1 MQKISEVIMKYNFLI
16 LFILTISFIGCKK
29 NNNIS
34 SDIVNNPASLENN
47 KVSASNAIIKFETTE
62 HDFGDI
68 MEGEKV
74 SYSFKF
80 NNVGK
85 NDLVITSVSTT
96 CGCTVTDF
104 PKDPVKPGE
113 SGTIEVTFNSSGRSG
128 KQVKVITVATNAN
141 PSMSQLTI
149 KANVRKP

>member
-1 MQKISEVIMKYNFLI
+1 MKYNFLI
-16 LFILTISFIGCKK
+16 LFIITISFIGCKK

-34 SDIVNNPASLENN
+34 SDIVNNPASIENN
-47 KVSASNAIIKFETTE
+47 KASTSNTVIKFETIE

-85 NDLVITSVSTT
+85 DDLVITSVSTT

-113 SGTIEVTFNSSGRSG
+113 GGTIEVTFNSSGKSG

-141 PSMSQLTI
+141 PSESQLTI
-149 KANVRKP
+149 KANVKKP

>member
-1 MQKISEVIMKYNFLI
+1 MKYNFLI

-29 NNNIS
+29 NNTIS

-104 PKDPVKPGE
+104 PKDPLKPGE

-149 KANVRKP
+149 KANVKKP

>member
-1 MQKISEVIMKYNFLI
+1 MKYNFLI

-85 NDLVITSVSTT
+85 DDLVITSVSTT

-104 PKDPVKPGE
+104 PKDPIKPGE

-141 PSMSQLTI
+141 PSTSQLTI

>member
-1 MQKISEVIMKYNFLI
+1 MKYNFLI
-16 LFILTISFIGCKK
+16 LFIVTISLLGCKK
-29 NNNIS
+29 NNNLP
-34 SDIVNNPASLENN
+34 SDIVKNPASLENK
-47 KVSASNAIIKFETTE
+47 KVNTQTAVINFENTE

-80 NNVGK
+80 TNVGK
-85 NDLVITSVSTT
+85 NDLVITSVSST

-104 PKDPVKPGE
+104 PKDPIKPGE
-113 SGTIEVTFNSSGRSG
+113 NGTIEVNFNSSGRSG

-141 PSMSQLTI
+141 PSEVQLTI
-149 KANVRKP
+149 KANVKKP

>member
-1 MQKISEVIMKYNFLI
+1 MKYNFLI

-29 NNNIS
+29 NNTIS

-85 NDLVITSVSTT
+85 DNLVITSVSTT

-104 PKDPVKPGE
+104 PKDPLKPGE

>member
-1 MQKISEVIMKYNFLI
+1 LQKISEVIMKYNFLI

-104 PKDPVKPGE
+104 PKDPLKPGE

>member
-1 MQKISEVIMKYNFLI
+1 MKYNFLI

-29 NNNIS
+29 NNTIS

-104 PKDPVKPGE
+104 PKDPLKPGE

>member
-1 MQKISEVIMKYNFLI
+1 MKYNFLI
-16 LFILTISFIGCKK
+16 LFILTICFIGCKK

-34 SDIVNNPASLENN
+34 SDIVNNPASIENN
-47 KVSASNAIIKFETTE
+47 KISTSNAVIKFETTE

-104 PKDPVKPGE
+104 PKDPLKPGE

>member
-1 MQKISEVIMKYNFLI
+1 MKYNFLI

-85 NDLVITSVSTT
+85 DDLVITSVSTT

-104 PKDPVKPGE
+104 PKDPLKPGE

>member
-1 MQKISEVIMKYNFLI
+1 MKYKILI

-85 NDLVITSVSTT
+85 DNLVITSVSTT

>member
-1 MQKISEVIMKYNFLI
+1 MKYNFLI
-16 LFILTISFIGCKK
+16 LFILTICFIGCKK

-34 SDIVNNPASLENN
+34 SDIVNNPASIENN

-104 PKDPVKPGE
+104 PKDPLKPGE

>member
-1 MQKISEVIMKYNFLI
+1 
-16 LFILTISFIGCKK
+16 
-29 NNNIS
+29 
-34 SDIVNNPASLENN
+34 
-47 KVSASNAIIKFETTE
+47 
-62 HDFGDI
+62 

-85 NDLVITSVSTT
+85 EDLVITSVSTT

-113 SGTIEVTFNSSGRSG
+113 GGTIEVTFNSSGKSG

-141 PSMSQLTI
+141 PSESQLTI
-149 KANVRKP
+149 KANVKNHKKIYYEFIKHHPLRSASWRSECSR

>member
-1 MQKISEVIMKYNFLI
+1 MKYNFLI

-104 PKDPVKPGE
+104 PKDPLKPGE

>member
-1 MQKISEVIMKYNFLI
+1 MKYNFLI

>member
-47 KVSASNAIIKFETTE
+47 KISASNAIIKFETTE
-62 HDFGDI
+62 YDFGDI

-85 NDLVITSVSTT
+85 DDLVITSVSTT

-104 PKDPVKPGE
+104 PKDPLKPGE
-113 SGTIEVTFNSSGRSG
+113 SGTIVVTFNSSGRSG

>member
-1 MQKISEVIMKYNFLI
+1 MKYNFLI
-16 LFILTISFIGCKK
+16 LFILTICFIGCKK

-34 SDIVNNPASLENN
+34 SDIVNNPASIENN

-85 NDLVITSVSTT
+85 DDLVITTVSTT

-104 PKDPVKPGE
+104 PKDPLKPGE

>member
-1 MQKISEVIMKYNFLI
+1 MKYNFLI

-34 SDIVNNPASLENN
+34 SDIVNNPASIENN
-47 KVSASNAIIKFETTE
+47 KKSASNAIIKFETTE

-104 PKDPVKPGE
+104 PKDPLKPGE

>member
-1 MQKISEVIMKYNFLI
+1 LQKISEAIMKYNFLI

-29 NNNIS
+29 NNTIS

-104 PKDPVKPGE
+104 PKDPLKPGE

>member
-1 MQKISEVIMKYNFLI
+1 LQKITEIIMKYNFLI
-16 LFILTISFIGCKK
+16 LFILTICFIGCKK

-104 PKDPVKPGE
+104 PKDPLKPGE

>member
-85 NDLVITSVSTT
+85 DDLVITSVSTT

-104 PKDPVKPGE
+104 PKDPIKPGE

-141 PSMSQLTI
+141 PSTSQLTI

>member
-1 MQKISEVIMKYNFLI
+1 MKYNFLI
-16 LFILTISFIGCKK
+16 LFIVTISLLGCKK
-29 NNNIS
+29 NNNLP
-34 SDIVNNPASLENN
+34 SDIVKNPASLENK
-47 KVSASNAIIKFETTE
+47 KVNTQTAIINFENTE

-80 NNVGK
+80 TNVGK
-85 NDLVITSVSTT
+85 NDLVITSVSST

-104 PKDPVKPGE
+104 PKDPIKPGE
-113 SGTIEVTFNSSGRSG
+113 NGTIEVNFNSSGRSG

-141 PSMSQLTI
+141 PSEVQLTI
-149 KANVRKP
+149 KANVKKP

>member
-104 PKDPVKPGE
+104 PKDPLKPGE